1 MSALTESPAWAALA
15 EHQRTLAGGHLR
27 EWFAAEPDRAARH
40 SLEGAGVFADFSK
53 HRVDDRALALLHA
66 LAVQQDVAGWRDRMF
81 AGDAVNTAEER
92 SALHTALRRP
102 ASAPLV
108 VDGTDV
114 MPGVAEVLA
123 RMRQFCA
130 AVRDGGRRGHTG
142 QRFTDV
148 VNLGIGGSDLGP
160 AMVTE
165 ALQPF
170 TSDALRVHY
179 VSNVDAADL
188 APRLAGLD
196 PATTLFII
204 CSKTFTTIETITN
217 ADTARQ
223 WLVAGLGDPRA
234 TGAHFVAVS
243 TNLEGTRQFG
253 IDPGNVFG
261 FWDWVGGRFS
271 LWSAVGMAVMLAIGP
286 EAFDELLAGARA
298 MDEHFLQAPA
308 ERNLPIRMGLL
319 GVWYGN
325 FFGARTHA
333 VLPYDQRLHRLPA
346 HLQQLEMESNGK
358 SVDRQGRRIDHATCP
373 VIWGSP
379 GTNGQHAFYQL
390 LHQGTQ
396 LIPADFIVAR
406 QPHHAHPLHHRL
418 LVANCLAQSEALAFG
433 KTTDEARAELAARG
447 ISGVLLDLL
456 AANQTFA
463 GNQPTTTLVVER
475 LDPHAVGAL
484 VALYEHKVLVQSA
497 LWNINPFDQWGVELG
512 KKLALRIGTC
522 LVPGAAQALGLDG
535 STRALIERLR
545 T

>member
-217 ADTARQ
+217 DDTARQ

>member
-1 MSALTESPAWAALA
+1 MSALTESPAWTALA
-15 EHQRTLAGGHLR
+15 EHQRTLATRHLR

-66 LAVQQDVAGWRDRMF
+66 LAVQQDVTGWRDRMF

-92 SALHTALRRP
+92 SALHVALRRP

-108 VDGTDV
+108 VDGIDV
-114 MPGVAEVLA
+114 MPGIAEVLA
-123 RMRQFCA
+123 RMRRFCA
-130 AVRDGGRRGHTG
+130 AVRSGERRGHTG

-188 APRLAGLD
+188 APTLAGLD

-253 IDPGNVFG
+253 IEPGNVFG

-271 LWSAVGMAVMLAIGP
+271 LWSAVGLAVMLAIGP

-358 SVDRQGRRIDHATCP
+358 SVDRQGRRVDHATCP

-396 LIPADFIVAR
+396 LIPSDFIVAR

-418 LVANCLAQSEALAFG
+418 LVANCLAQTEALAFG
-433 KTTDEARAELAARG
+433 KTTDEARAELAGRG
-447 ISGVLLDLL
+447 IAGARLDLL

-463 GNQPTTTLVVER
+463 GNQPTTTLVLER

-522 LVPGAAQALGLDG
+522 LVPDAAPAPGLDG

>member
-1 MSALTESPAWAALA
+1 MPALTESPAWTALV
-15 EHQRTLAGGHLR
+15 EHQRSIAGRHLR

-40 SLEGAGVFADFSK
+40 SFEGAGVFADFSK
-53 HRVDDRALALLHA
+53 HRLDDRALSLLHA
-66 LAVQQDVAGWRDRMF
+66 LAMQQDVAGWRDRMF
-81 AGDAVNTAEER
+81 AGDGVNTAEAR
-92 SALHTALRRP
+92 AALHTALRRP
-102 ASAPLV
+102 STLPLP
-108 VDGTDV
+108 VDGVDV
-114 MPGVAEVLA
+114 MPGVTAVLM
-123 RMRQFCA
+123 RMRAFCA
-130 AVRDGGRRGHTG
+130 AVRSGERRGHTG

-165 ALQPF
+165 ALEPY

-234 TGAHFVAVS
+234 TAAHFVAVS

-253 IDPGNVFG
+253 IDGGNVFG

-271 LWSAVGMAVMLAIGP
+271 LWSAVGLAVMLAVGP

-298 MDEHFLQAPA
+298 MDEHFLQAPL
-308 ERNLPIRMGLL
+308 ERNLPVRMGLL
-319 GVWYGN
+319 GAWYVN
-325 FFGARTHA
+325 FFGAATHA
-333 VLPYDQRLHRLPA
+333 VLPYDQRLQRLPA

-358 SVDRQGRRIDHATCP
+358 SVDRQGRPVDHATCP

-396 LIPADFIVAR
+396 LIPSDFIVAR
-406 QPHHAHPLHHRL
+406 QPHHAHPVHHRL
-418 LVANCLAQSEALAFG
+418 LVANCLAQTEALAFG
-433 KTTDEARAELAARG
+433 KTSDEARAALVLRG
-447 ISGVLLDLL
+447 TTGDRLDLL
-456 AANQTFA
+456 SANQTFA
-463 GNQPTTTLVVER
+463 GNQPTTTLVVEQ
-475 LDPHAVGAL
+475 LDPRAVGAL

-512 KKLALRIGTC
+512 KQLALRIGAC
-522 LVPGAAQALGLDG
+522 LAPGGAAVDGMDG
-535 STRALIERLR
+535 STRALIDRLR

>member
-1 MSALTESPAWAALA
+1 MSALTESPAWTALA
-15 EHQRTLAGGHLR
+15 AHQRSIAGRHLR

-40 SLEGAGVFADFSK
+40 AVEGAGIFADFSK
-53 HRVDDRALALLHA
+53 HRVDDRALSLLHA

-81 AGDAVNTAEER
+81 AGDGVNTAEAR
-92 SALHTALRRP
+92 AALHTALRRP
-102 ASAPLV
+102 ATLPLA
-108 VDGTDV
+108 VDGVDV
-114 MPGVAEVLA
+114 MPGVAEVLG
-123 RMRQFCA
+123 RMRTFCA
-130 AVRDGGRRGHTG
+130 AVRSGERRGHTG

-165 ALQPF
+165 ALQPY

-188 APRLAGLD
+188 APKLASLD
-196 PATTLFII
+196 PASTLFII
-204 CSKTFTTIETITN
+204 CSKTFTTIETLSN
-217 ADTARQ
+217 ADTARA

-253 IDPGNVFG
+253 IDAGNVFG

-271 LWSAVGMAVMLAIGP
+271 LWSAVGLAVMLAVGP

-298 MDEHFLQAPA
+298 MDEHFLQAPI
-308 ERNLPIRMGLL
+308 ERNLPMRMGLL

-325 FFGARTHA
+325 FFGASTHA

-358 SVDRQGRRIDHATCP
+358 SVDRQGQPVAHATCP
-373 VIWGSP
+373 IIWGSP

-396 LIPADFIVAR
+396 LIPSDFIIAR
-406 QPHHAHPLHHRL
+406 RPHHAFPAHHRL
-418 LVANCLAQSEALAFG
+418 LVANCLAQTEALAFG
-433 KTTDEARAELAARG
+433 KTTGEARAELAARG
-447 ISGVLLDLL
+447 TEGERLDLL
-456 AANQTFA
+456 SANQTFA

-475 LDPHAVGAL
+475 LDPQAVGAL

-497 LWNINPFDQWGVELG
+497 LWNVNPFDQWGVELG

-522 LVPGAAQALGLDG
+522 LAPGAAPVPGLDG
-535 STRALIERLR
+535 STRALIDRLR

>member
-1 MSALTESPAWAALA
+1 MSALTDSPAWKALEA
-15 EHQRTLAGGHLR
+15 HQRTLASRHLR

-40 SLEGAGVFADFSK
+40 SLEGAGLFADFSK
-53 HRVDDRALALLHA
+53 HRIDDRALDLLHRFA
-66 LAVQQDVAGWRDRMF
+66 TQQDVTGWRDRMF
-81 AGDAVNTAEER
+81 SGEAVNTGEAR
-92 SALHTALRRP
+92 AALHTALRRP
-102 ASAPLV
+102 ASMPLR
-108 VDGTDV
+108 VDGRDV
-114 MPGVAEVLA
+114 MPDVAEVLG
-123 RMRQFCA
+123 RMRAFA
-130 AVRDGGRRGHTG
+130 GAVRNGERRGHTG

-160 AMVTE
+160 AMVTD
-165 ALQPF
+165 ALQPY
-170 TSDALRVHY
+170 TADTLRVHY

-188 APRLAGLD
+188 ATTLAALD

-217 ADTARQ
+217 ADSARQ
-223 WLVAGLGDPRA
+223 WLVDALGDARA

-243 TNLEGTRQFG
+243 TNLDGTRQFG

-271 LWSAVGMAVMLAIGP
+271 LWSAVGLAVMLAIGP
-286 EAFDELLAGARA
+286 DAFDDLLAGARA
-298 MDEHFLQAPA
+298 MDEHFMQAPI
-308 ERNLPIRMGLL
+308 ERNLPVRMGLL
-319 GVWYGN
+319 GAWYTN
-325 FFGARTHA
+325 FFGAATHA

-358 SVDRQGRRIDHATCP
+358 SVDREGRRVEHATCP
-373 VIWGSP
+373 VLWGSP

-396 LIPADFIVAR
+396 LIPSDFIIAR
-406 QPHHAHPLHHRL
+406 QPHHAYPVHHRL
-418 LVANCLAQSEALAFG
+418 LIANCLAQAEALAFG
-433 KTTDEARAELAARG
+433 KTEDEARAELAARG
-447 ISGVLLDLL
+447 VVGERLDLL

-512 KKLALRIGTC
+512 KKLALRIGNA
-522 LVPGAAQALGLDG
+522 LLPGASPVAGLDA
-535 STRALIERLR
+535 STRALIDRFR